1 MKEIKQVGRYKIE
14 SILGEGAM
22 GIVYKAQ
29 DPIIKRTVAIKL
41 IKMGQGVSESE
52 KKEFYERFY
61 REAQISGTLN
71 HPNIVGIYDIGEEQ
85 GMPYIAMEF
94 IEGKT
99 LSEVLAEQ
107 GRFDIES
114 AVKVLSQVASALDY
128 AHKKGIVHRDI
139 KPGNIM
145 MGEDTRCKIM
155 DFGIAKLQNSSL
167 TQTGAFLGTPSYSSP
182 EQITEGTIDHKSDI
196 FSLGTVTYEM
206 VTGFLPFKG
215 QTLSSILY
223 KIAHEPPEKI
233 ENAEQYGIN
242 TAAWNKLF
250 SRVFAKNPDERFQGA
265 KEFSA
270 EFARAV
276 TLTSS
281 QKSRIRKLLVEH
293 AVDTDTAIDKQL
305 YRNEYEIERAKHQ
318 QVNQKKS
325 KKGLF
330 IWLFLVIA
338 LIAGVFG
345 ANYFTNG
352 EILKEINTPIKKIFS
367 SNIYKQFTINTEPE
381 GAEISVDNVVVG
393 TSPTPFNIV
402 GEEGAKKTITLS
414 KENYISH
421 TFETILSNE
430 VKTNYSIT
438 LKSKLEKINILT
450 EPATINFSVDNNNT
464 IYTTPK
470 EIELDTTIPHKIKYF
485 AEGYIEKTI
494 VLNKGELPG
503 KVEMTPI
510 AKPGFVIIDS
520 SFPVN
525 LFIRQNGKWISKG
538 VVNAGKRLKLDA
550 GNYTF
555 KLRSNKYFYNKE
567 FRNFEVVSGKRNTL
581 YCPPLGTIRKI
592 DTIGTITATVFID
605 GIKVEDTPI
614 ISEIKIV
621 TGKHKVKFINSDANI
636 EKTFDINVS
645 AAEKIIIKERFK

>member
-1 MKEIKQVGRYKIE
+1 MRDIKQVGRYKIE

-22 GIVYKAQ
+22 GIVYKAH

-41 IKMGQGVSESE
+41 IKVGDGVSETE

-99 LSEVLAEQ
+99 LSEIIAEQ
-107 GRFDIES
+107 GRLDIES
-114 AVKVLSQVASALDY
+114 AVKILSQVASALDY

-145 MGEDTRCKIM
+145 IGEDTRCKIM

-182 EQITEGTIDHKSDI
+182 EQITEGTIDHRSDI

-206 VTGFLPFKG
+206 ITGSLPFKG

-233 ENAEQYGIN
+233 ENAEKYGIN

-250 SRVFAKNPDERFQGA
+250 ARVFAKNPDERFQGA
-265 KEFSA
+265 KEFSS

-281 QKSRIRKLLVEH
+281 QKSRIRKLLVDH
-293 AVDTDTAIDKQL
+293 AVDTETAIDKQL

-318 QVNQKKS
+318 VIKQKKS
-325 KKGLF
+325 KKGVF
-330 IWLFLVIA
+330 IWLFIVFA
-338 LIAGVFG
+338 LIGGVAG

-352 EILKEINTPIKKIFS
+352 EILKEINTPIKKIFTS
-367 SNIYKQFTINTEPE
+367 TVEKQFTIITKPQ
-381 GAEISVDNVVVG
+381 GAQILVNNKVVG
-393 TSPTPFNIV
+393 ITPNPFTLS
-402 GEEGAKKTITLS
+402 GEEGTKKTITLT
-414 KENYISH
+414 KENYIPY
-421 TFETILSNE
+421 TFDTILSEE
-430 VKTNYSIT
+430 VQTDYNIK
-438 LKSKLEKINILT
+438 LKSKLEQITVLTKPAKINFT
-450 EPATINFSVDNNNT
+450 VDNNPQ
-464 IYTTPK
+464 IFTTPADIK
-470 EIELDTTIPHKIKYF
+470 LDTTIPHNIRYF
-485 AEGYIEKTI
+485 ADGYVEKI
-494 VLNKGELPG
+494 VVLNPGELPG
-503 KVEMTPI
+503 IVEMVPI
-510 AKPGFVIIDS
+510 AKPGFLTIDS

-525 LFIRQNGKWISKG
+525 LYIRQNGKWINKG
-538 VVNAGKRLKLDA
+538 IIKPKQKLKLDA

-555 KLRSNKYFYNKE
+555 RLTSKKYFYSKE
-567 FRNFEVVSGKRNTL
+567 FRNFEVVSGKKNTL
-581 YCPPLGTIRKI
+581 YCPPLGTIKKI
-592 DTIGTITATVFID
+592 DTYPIWATVYID
-605 GIKVEDTPI
+605 GVKLEDTPI
-614 ISEIKIV
+614 VEEFKIV
-621 TGKHKVKFINSDANI
+621 TGKHKIKFLNNEANI
-636 EKTFDINVS
+636 EKNIEINVS
-645 AAEKIIIKERFK
+645 AGEKMIIKERLK